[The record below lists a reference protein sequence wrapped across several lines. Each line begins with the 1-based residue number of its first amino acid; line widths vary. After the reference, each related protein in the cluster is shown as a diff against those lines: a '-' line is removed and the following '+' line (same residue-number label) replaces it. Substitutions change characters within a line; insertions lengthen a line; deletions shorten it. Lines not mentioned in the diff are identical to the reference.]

1 MLPLF
6 GEDAAAPTLREVA
19 DAVKEAG
26 LAGLPDARRRADE
39 AIYQE
44 VHVRSAMTAS
54 RGMPFRWALNPYRG
68 CTHACEYCFAR
79 KYQRH
84 LELGAGDEFSSVILV
99 KRNLADVLR
108 REVSAGRWARELI
121 AIGTATD
128 PYQPIEGHYRITRK
142 CLEVLVGAA
151 TPFSIVT
158 KGPMVV
164 RDVDVL
170 QRAGTS
176 ARVYVSVPSVDLAA
190 CARLEPGTA
199 PPGQRLRA
207 AQALFEAGVDVG
219 ILMMPLV
226 PGITTSRRAIERT
239 VEAIA
244 RSGVPLA
251 GAGVAHLE
259 AGVREHFFGFLER
272 DFPSLLAGY
281 ERLYAGAYARA
292 DYVSAVKASIQ
303 AARRTVSPGPEATTG
318 APEDS

>member
-1 MLPLF
+1 
-6 GEDAAAPTLREVA
+6 
-19 DAVKEAG
+19 
-26 LAGLPDARRRADE
+26 
-39 AIYQE
+39 
-44 VHVRSAMTAS
+44 
-54 RGMPFRWALNPYRG
+54 
-68 CTHACEYCFAR
+68 
-79 KYQRH
+79 
-84 LELGAGDEFSSVILV
+84 
-99 KRNLADVLR
+99 
-108 REVSAGRWARELI
+108 
-121 AIGTATD
+121 
-128 PYQPIEGHYRITRK
+128 
-142 CLEVLVGAA
+142 
-151 TPFSIVT
+151 
-158 KGPMVV
+158 
-164 RDVDVL
+164 
-170 QRAGTS
+170 
-176 ARVYVSVPSVDLAA
+176 
-190 CARLEPGTA
+190 
-199 PPGQRLRA
+199 
-207 AQALFEAGVDVG
+207 VG